1 MSMKKMC
8 IYVEGQT
15 EQLFI
20 EKLIQEITNKKNIAM
35 TVKSLKGG
43 GKNSTTEKQLI
54 VIKDKPIDEN
64 TKYYI
69 LIVNCNT
76 DNRVQSEINENCLS
90 MQNSGYEKVLGIR
103 DLYPKDLKDLPKV
116 LKYVTAKHPD
126 LKITAKSIIAVFEIE
141 TWFLA
146 EYRFL
151 EKIDNKLTLPYIIKN
166 LGFDLEND
174 CLDQDIK
181 YHHSAEVLNKIYQS
195 VGRSYDKT
203 YAKSKKIVENLDYEI
218 LYLVLKNKLKA
229 LQEFIDELDNFFS

>member
-15 EQLFI
+15 EKKSVT

-76 DNRVQSEINENCLS
+76 R
-90 MQNSGYEKVLGIR
+90 
-103 DLYPKDLKDLPKV
+103 
-116 LKYVTAKHPD
+116 
-126 LKITAKSIIAVFEIE
+126 
-141 TWFLA
+141 
-146 EYRFL
+146 
-151 EKIDNKLTLPYIIKN
+151 
-166 LGFDLEND
+166 
-174 CLDQDIK
+174 
-181 YHHSAEVLNKIYQS
+181 
-195 VGRSYDKT
+195 
-203 YAKSKKIVENLDYEI
+203 
-218 LYLVLKNKLKA
+218 
-229 LQEFIDELDNFFS
+229 